1 MSEIALAHEMNAGLE
16 IHDSEVRS
24 VEANANSLTVA
35 FSAAYV
41 HRSSGR
47 PGFDAG
53 SGYAQSVEMEFSGAT
68 WVGPLP
74 ECVGR
79 LSDGQVV
86 SNGVARSLI
95 ELPYSSSGSVSAEF
109 QFTNGSLLSVSAS
122 ALVCRFTGEP
132 RFIESFS
139 C

>member
-1 MSEIALAHEMNAGLE
+1 MSVEGLAHEMNGGMELN
-16 IHDSEVRS
+16 DYGVRS
-24 VEANANSLTVA
+24 VEEYTNSLTVA
-35 FSAAYV
+35 FSAAYED
-41 HRSSGR
+41 RSSGR